1 MRRALRAARQVL
13 SGARFL
19 VPRLARDPGR
29 AATFF
34 RVALGLPFDRPPVV
48 VGGCGRSGTS
58 VLLSV
63 LSAHPAILA
72 VPYATHAFAR
82 TLYSH
87 DPDPEAPF
95 ETWRLWWAIARTGL
109 DDRAGRWCEKT
120 AKNVRNFGRL
130 ADHFGGDVRL
140 VHIVRDGRD
149 VVTSRHRVDRDG
161 YWIEPERWVSDVAAG
176 LRHRDL
182 ACVHTLR
189 YEDLVGSTRQT
200 LRRLGDFLGEDLAG
214 LAGRWHRDARVREFG
229 PFDRPVARPLDE
241 SGVGRWRRP
250 EHAGRVEQLMATPG
264 AAELLEELGYEV

>member
-1 MRRALRAARQVL
+1 MRAARQTVA
-13 SGARFL
+13 GARFL
-19 VPRLARDPGR
+19 GPRLAGDPSR
-29 AATFF
+29 AAAYV

-82 TLYSH
+82 TMYSD
-87 DPDPEAPF
+87 DPDPDAPF
-95 ETWRLWWAIARTGL
+95 EPWRLWWAITRTGV
-109 DDRAGRWCEKT
+109 DDRARRWCEKT
-120 AKNVRNFGRL
+120 AKNVQNFGRL
-130 ADHFGGDVRL
+130 AAYFDGDVRL

-161 YWIEPERWVSDVAAG
+161 YWIEPERWVDDVSAG

-182 ACVHTLR
+182 DCVHTLR
-189 YEDLVGSTRQT
+189 YEDLVGATRET
-200 LRRLGDFLGEDLAG
+200 LRRLGDFLGEDLG
-214 LAGRWHRDARVREFG
+214 ELSGRWHRVASVREFG

-250 EHAGRVEQLMATPG
+250 EHAGRVEQLMATP
-264 AAELLEELGYEV
+264 AAGELLEALGYDV